1 MSHKPSMSAFG
12 TKRTW
17 PFALHMSAFG
27 LRADIAPSEE
37 WVLGCVQLPTRLPV
51 VTCYDPTFAAWSSRG
66 GACNGAISSKGL
78 VAPQSSGRSRRA
90 RSRPIRCGESACSC
104 NLVRAIRSHAS
115 RSRRFWK
122 GCRNWAGAKAATR
135 GSIREYVF
143 SNINNNRGDQG
154 GQNEILTLNAS
165 YRS

>member
-1 MSHKPSMSAFG
+1 MQRRDFIKGVGGSAVV
-12 TKRTW
+12 W
-17 PFALHMSAFG
+17 PFAA
-27 LRADIAPSEE
+27 RAQQADQVRRIG
-37 WVLGCVQLPTRLPV
+37 VLMQ
-51 VTCYDPTFAAWSSRG
+51 
-66 GACNGAISSKGL
+66 
-78 VAPQSSGRSRRA
+78 
-90 RSRPIRCGESACSC
+90 
-104 NLVRAIRSHAS
+104 LVRAIRSHAS
-115 RSRRFWK
+115 RSRHFWK